1 MATDID
7 ICNTGLAHLGNE
19 ALVQSINPPDG
30 SAEADHCARFYPIA
44 RDKVLEWG
52 WSFNTRREQLSALV
66 EAPVGS
72 WAFAYT
78 LPNNCLR
85 VLAVYEPD
93 EPDENNV
100 QPFVQETTST
110 GEVVI
115 YTNVEDAVVK
125 YALGITDTAKFSAS
139 CVTALGRMMAHFLAG
154 PLIKGAEGQR
164 VSESQYKI
172 AVAEWQE
179 AMRMD
184 AMANNLGTIQN
195 FVPNHLAARDA

>member
-7 ICNTGLAHLGNE
+7 IVNTGLAHLGNE

-52 WSFNTRREQLSALV
+52 WSFNTRRESMSALV
-66 EAPVGS
+66 EEPIGG
-72 WAFAYT
+72 WTFAYS

-85 VLAVYEPD
+85 VLAVYNYGET
-93 EPDENNV
+93 DENNV
-100 QPFVQETTST
+100 QPFVQETNSS
-110 GEVVI
+110 GELI
-115 YTNVEDAVVK
+115 LYTDVEDATVK
-125 YALGITDTAKFSAS
+125 YAVGITDTAKFSPS
-139 CVTALGRMMAHFLAG
+139 CITALGRMMAHFLAG
-154 PLIKGAEGQR
+154 PLIKGAEGQK
-164 VSESQYKI
+164 VSESQYKLAI
-172 AVAEWQE
+172 AEWQE

-195 FVPNHLAARDA
+195 FVPNQLAARDA